1 MRRVVL
7 VLGRISIFDTIH
19 YAVKLAMNSIFLK
32 IYLPNLI
39 VCVCLLLVFYS
50 WATLHYMPGTVNI
63 DTAKHSNR
71 PVLPGTVPVYPGLSR
86 F

>member
-7 VLGRISIFDTIH
+7 VLGRISIFDIITIH
-19 YAVKLAMNSIFLK
+19 YAVKLALNSICLR

-50 WATLHYMPGTVNI
+50 WATLHYMHINTYYTPVMTV
-63 DTAKHSNR
+63 AGMWCK
-71 PVLPGTVPVYPGLSR
+71 VAQE
-86 F
+86 

>member
-63 DTAKHSNR
+63 DTYYT
-71 PVLPGTVPVYPGLSR
+71 PVMTVAGMWCKVAQE
-86 F
+86 